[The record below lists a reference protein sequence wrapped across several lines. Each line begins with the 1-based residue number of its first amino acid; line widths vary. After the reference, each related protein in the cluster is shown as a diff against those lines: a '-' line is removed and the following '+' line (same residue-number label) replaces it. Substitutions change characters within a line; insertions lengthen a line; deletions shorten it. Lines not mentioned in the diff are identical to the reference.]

1 MSNYIKAT
9 NFASK
14 DALPTGNAAKTVSGT
29 EIDDEFTAL
38 ATSISTKAN
47 TASPTLTGTPAA
59 PTAGAGTDTTQIA
72 TTAYTTAA
80 IAAIPAPPAVTAAVV
95 NTLVYPVGAIFTTT
109 FAYADAAAVDT
120 VMGVGTWAAFGA
132 GRVLLGAGSVTD
144 NQPVP
149 VTQVFTAGDT
159 EGELSHT
166 NTVAEMP
173 SHSHQQGHY
182 SGGGINSTQ
191 APQYTGERSSTVL
204 TSNDPTTSA
213 AGSGD
218 AHNNLQPYIV
228 VYFWKRTA

>member
-182 SGGGINSTQ
+182 NQGGINDTY
-191 APQYTGERSSTVL
+191 APQYTGDRGSTVL